1 MLEVSALTA
10 PFLNLT
16 SMYSPVSDDNT
27 MTHIEYIDAG
37 EPLEFL
43 VQDEWGIFS
52 ERLYD
57 LDRAAYLL
65 GEILDARYTEVE
77 WRNLSADAHEY
88 GFDPT
93 ELYTSRRNPADF
105 TWSDAWDEHKEK
117 LFVSLGAAQPF
128 AITREHLERAAA
140 ILPVG
145 SALYR
150 ARPSYKEVGVSRF
163 ASRKEPYRG
172 DEIGAPPAES
182 VLAGRANRAGQVVLY
197 CADQEETAVAEVR
210 PARGYLVS
218 IGKFHTRRDLR
229 LLDLVMR
236 RPQINP
242 FTDPELS
249 ESVQLNR
256 LFGAFA
262 RDLEKPLNRSDDTST
277 YLPSQNLTD
286 VVQAAG
292 FDGIRYPSAMR
303 PGGSNVVLFNP
314 AEVEYV
320 DSKLVEITGVEVEFR
335 PPGKGT

>member
-1 MLEVSALTA
+1 
-10 PFLNLT
+10 
-16 SMYSPVSDDNT
+16 
-27 MTHIEYIDAG
+27 
-37 EPLEFL
+37 
-43 VQDEWGIFS
+43 
-52 ERLYD
+52 
-57 LDRAAYLL
+57 
-65 GEILDARYTEVE
+65 
-77 WRNLSADAHEY
+77 
-88 GFDPT
+88 
-93 ELYTSRRNPADF
+93 
-105 TWSDAWDEHKEK
+105 
-117 LFVSLGAAQPF
+117 
-128 AITREHLERAAA
+128 
-140 ILPVG
+140 
-145 SALYR
+145 
-150 ARPSYKEVGVSRF
+150 
-163 ASRKEPYRG
+163 
-172 DEIGAPPAES
+172 
-182 VLAGRANRAGQVVLY
+182 
-197 CADQEETAVAEVR
+197 
-210 PARGYLVS
+210 
-218 IGKFHTRRDLR
+218 
-229 LLDLVMR
+229 MR